1 MKTIKY
7 YKKSVYGR
15 WWNYAADPKDTE
27 VIQKLTGKKT
37 IDSNWMSLI
46 SQLTDNSVTFEEVI
60 PTSN

>member
-15 WWNYAADPKDTE
+15 LWNYAADPKDTE

-37 IDSNWMSLI
+37 IDSNWMTLI
-46 SQLTDNSVTFEEVI
+46 SQLTDNLVTFEEVI
-60 PTSN
+60 SNNS